1 MSINKLKAAIRDIP
15 DFPQKGIIFKD
26 ITPILHDSTLFKNS
40 IDILA
45 QKIADLEFDFI
56 CGVES
61 RGFIFGS
68 ALAMKLNVGFIPIR
82 KPGKLPAETFSVS
95 YELEYGSNILEIHK
109 DSLHGGSKVIIV
121 DDLHATGG
129 TAKASVQLIEK
140 CKASVES
147 LIFLVELSF
156 LKGREK
162 LKDYRVDSIISY

>member
-1 MSINKLKAAIRDIP
+1 
-15 DFPQKGIIFKD
+15 
-26 ITPILHDSTLFKNS
+26 
-40 IDILA
+40 
-45 QKIADLEFDFI
+45 
-56 CGVES
+56 
-61 RGFIFGS
+61 
-68 ALAMKLNVGFIPIR
+68 MKLNVGFIPIR

-109 DSLHGGSKVIIV
+109 DSLHDGLKVIIV
-121 DDLHATGG
+121 DDLLATGG
-129 TAKASVQLIEK
+129 TAKASVQLAEK